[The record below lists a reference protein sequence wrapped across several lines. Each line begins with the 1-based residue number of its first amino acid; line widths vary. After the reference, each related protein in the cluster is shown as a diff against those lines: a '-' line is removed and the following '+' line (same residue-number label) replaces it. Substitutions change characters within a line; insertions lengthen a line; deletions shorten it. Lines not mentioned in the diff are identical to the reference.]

1 MKPKR
6 GLVMVNTGPGKG
18 KTTAA
23 LGAALR
29 AAGQDL
35 RVLIIQFI
43 KGGGYYGELGALQNI
58 PQIEIRPM
66 GLGLIRPD
74 ADRGPHQEAAR
85 RALTAAR
92 EAVTSGQWD
101 LVILDEI
108 CIALDLGFLEPDE
121 VVALIE
127 ARADEVHLIL
137 TGRNCPEPV
146 LAAADT
152 ISRIEEVRHHFASG
166 VGAQK
171 GIEF

>member
-1 MKPKR
+1 MNPPH
-6 GLVMVNTGPGKG
+6 GLVLINTGPGKG

-29 AAGQDL
+29 AAGQGL
-35 RVLIIQFI
+35 RVLIVQFI
-43 KGGGYYGELGALQNI
+43 KGGGYYGELGALRNI

-66 GLGLIRPD
+66 GLGLIQPD
-74 ADRGPHQEAAR
+74 EDLAPHQESAR
-85 RALTAAR
+85 RALAAAR

-101 LVILDEI
+101 LVVLDEI
-108 CIALDLGFLEPDE
+108 CVALDRGFFEPEE

-127 ARADEVHLIL
+127 ARSEGVHLIL

-146 LAAADT
+146 LAVADT